1 MIVLKAFIA
10 RENLAKY
17 NAGDDFPRADV
28 SPARIA
34 ELVKKGYLKAEES
47 EAPAADK
54 EPEAAEPQKEEPAK
68 EEPKKP
74 AKSRTPKTKTRA
86 KKG

>member
-1 MIVLKAFIA
+1 MIVLKGFIA

-17 NAGDDFPRADV
+17 NAGDDFPRAGV

-34 ELVKKGYLKAEES
+34 ELVKKGYLKPEES
-47 EAPAADK
+47 EAPAADDKPEK
-54 EPEAAEPQKEEPAK
+54 EVEKVEK
-68 EEPKKP
+68 PKSKTP
-74 AKSRTPKTKTRA
+74 RKSTRA